1 MMVVLLMIIL
11 AYILLLDVYPILV
24 ASSIICFM
32 FLFSILGQ
40 LQLGAYI
47 VAIGPILL
55 LLIKYKTLK
64 DKKYWISKL
73 SRPDLILFLI
83 LFFVLYVITRY
94 YTYSS
99 WDEFSHW
106 GLIVKNLYLHNKL
119 PGTSSTVGFLS
130 YPPGTAVFQYWVIKI
145 IGYTESNVIFA
156 QSLLMLLALTT
167 LFWNEKWSNF
177 NKMIVQFVVAV
188 CVIYALNGSF
198 TLLFVDAML
207 SVYFGM
213 GIVFLFKI
221 KKDNFFCVALNLLP
235 VISVLY
241 LIKNPGALLATVIA
255 LMVGLLYVITKNP
268 AISLKRKYV
277 LFAPLIIILLAGL
290 YLPKQLWFWHLE
302 DYNIGYKGPQIS
314 MSAVAKSLSS
324 TQATKRDKVTLTNF
338 KNAIFTENILRGKI
352 LGGRVTIFVALC
364 LILLTV
370 VGSIVFTKDK
380 NERKQLIV
388 VNSILFLG
396 LTLYLLGLLGLYVY
410 VFGERDGVT
419 LAGFMRYSNIY
430 TMGWLLSVA
439 FSLISLVKISNSVN
453 WKYIVLL
460 IVALSTLSYLH
471 IARKQFLREIRK
483 PLLTYAEYFK
493 NMDPL
498 TKVYFIH
505 NDSDGFEKWIF
516 LYEVT
521 PIHIQRSGW
530 SLGLSKYG
538 PGDLWTNI
546 KSAKAWG
553 TELKEYDFLVVS
565 KSDKKFWNTYGSLF
579 GSSRSNGIYKVMQDK
594 AGMRLLLVKN
604 GI

>member
-1 MMVVLLMIIL
+1 
-11 AYILLLDVYPILV
+11 
-24 ASSIICFM
+24 M

-40 LQLGAYI
+40 LQLGAYL
-47 VAIGPILL
+47 VAVGPILL

-73 SRPDLILFLI
+73 ARSDLILFLI
-83 LFFVLYVITRY
+83 LFFVLYVITRF

-119 PGTSSTVGFLS
+119 PDNSSTVAFLF

-198 TLLFVDAML
+198 TLICVDAML

-213 GIVFLFKI
+213 CVVFLFKI
-221 KKDNFFCVALNLLP
+221 KKDNFLCVALNLLP

-241 LIKNPGALLATVIA
+241 LIKNPGVLPAAVIA

-268 AISLKRKYV
+268 AMSLKRKYI

-290 YLPKQLWFWHLE
+290 YLPTKLWFWHLE
-302 DYNIGYKGPQIS
+302 DYNIGYKGAQIS
-314 MSAVAKSLSS
+314 MSAVAKSFSS
-324 TQATKRDKVTLTNF
+324 TQAERDKVTITNF

-380 NERKQLIV
+380 NERKQLIIA
-388 VNSILFLG
+388 NSTLFLG
-396 LTLYLLGLLGLYVY
+396 LTLYLLGLLVLYLHT
-410 VFGERDGVT
+410 FLERDGGGGN
-419 LAGFMRYSNIY
+419 LGGFMRYSNIY
-430 TMGWLLSVA
+430 MMGWLLSVA
-439 FSLISLVKISNSVN
+439 FSVISLVKISSKAN

-460 IVALSTLSYLH
+460 IVALSVLSYLH
-471 IARKQFLREIRK
+471 IAKKQFFREIRN
-483 PLLTYAEYFK
+483 PLREYAQYFK
-493 NMDPL
+493 DMDPS

-516 LYEVT
+516 LYEMT
-521 PIHIQRSGW
+521 PIHIQRGGGW
-530 SLGLSKYG
+530 SLGLSKYR
-538 PGDLWTNI
+538 PDDRWTE
-546 KSAKAWG
+546 KRSAKAWG
-553 TELKEYDFLVVS
+553 IELKEYDFLVVS
-565 KSDKKFWNTYGSLF
+565 KSDKKFWDTYGSLF
-579 GSSRSNGIYKVMQDK
+579 GSSRSNGIYKVIQDR
-594 AGMRLLLVKN
+594 ASMRLSLVKN